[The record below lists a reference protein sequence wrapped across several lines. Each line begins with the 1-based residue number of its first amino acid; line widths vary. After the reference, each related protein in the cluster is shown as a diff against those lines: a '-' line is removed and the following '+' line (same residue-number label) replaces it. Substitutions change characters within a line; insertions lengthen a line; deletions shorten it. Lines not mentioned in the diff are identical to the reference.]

1 MPLHQTA
8 ISFLQ
13 RSTFLETF
21 LRTTDCWSLILLRA
35 QTKST
40 RVEATLSH
48 MAFQLKAP
56 RPIRDVLKDR
66 PVASAR
72 NMGSQSLPDLFIQS
86 PDLKV
91 IKNIKS
97 TTENS
102 EISSALALQPKPW
115 RRRGANG
122 HGISSVGSQFHPS
135 APRAHEIT

>member
-1 MPLHQTA
+1 
-8 ISFLQ
+8 
-13 RSTFLETF
+13 
-21 LRTTDCWSLILLRA
+21 
-35 QTKST
+35 
-40 RVEATLSH
+40 
-48 MAFQLKAP
+48 MAFQLKGP

-66 PVASAR
+66 PLASAR

-86 PDLKV
+86 PDPIYPMKV

-102 EISSALALQPKPW
+102 EISRVFTLPPKAW